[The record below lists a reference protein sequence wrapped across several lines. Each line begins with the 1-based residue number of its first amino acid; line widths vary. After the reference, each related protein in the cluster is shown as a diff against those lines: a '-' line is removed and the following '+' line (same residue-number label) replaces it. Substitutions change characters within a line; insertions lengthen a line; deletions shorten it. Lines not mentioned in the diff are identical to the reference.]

1 LNDRIE
7 YWWVTWNSEA
17 QPAEITFRGGIP
29 FHVRV
34 IGSSETVPA
43 TAIDLMERL
52 PRAPVPVIRGIT
64 PQPQPAPAPD
74 RSIKLLWLVGFI
86 VITLI
91 LWFSGNLF
99 DAIK

>member
-29 FHVRV
+29 FHVRL
-34 IGSSETVPA
+34 IGSSEIVPA

-52 PRAPVPVIRGIT
+52 PLAPVPVIRG
-64 PQPQPAPAPD
+64 PAPMPQHPPD
-74 RSIKLLWLVGFI
+74 RSIKLLWLIGFI
-86 VITLI
+86 VITLV